1 MKKSIIIFI
10 ALLSLGSFGAKAQT
24 ATFAHVHSLEV
35 FDTIQSFKDLQK
47 EQMEIQKRYADV
59 EKKIYADLEKIQRE
73 VAMKGDSLSDLE
85 YALFEDD
92 AQNKQAQ
99 LQKVQ
104 QSTQKSIDVLTQ
116 RSYLLEDM
124 YKKAV
129 AAVAK
134 TEGVTYVFDADQQLL
149 FASDKGK
156 DLTNK
161 VMTEFLKMDAEKPI
175 HRYQG

>member
-1 MKKSIIIFI
+1 MKKSIIILI
-10 ALLSLGSFGAKAQT
+10 ALLSLGSFGATAQN

-47 EQMEIQKRYADV
+47 EQMDIQKRYADV
-59 EKKIYADLEKIQRE
+59 EKKIYSDLDKIQRE
-73 VAMKGDSLSDLE
+73 VAMAGDTLSEIE
-85 YALFEDD
+85 YALYQDD

-104 QSTQKSIDVLTQ
+104 QSTQQSIDVLTQ
-116 RSYLLEDM
+116 RSYKLEEM
-124 YKKAV
+124 YREAV
-129 AAVAK
+129 SKVAEA
-134 TEGVTYVFDADQQLL
+134 EGVTYVFDADQQLL

-161 VMTEFLKMDAEKPI
+161 VMTEFLKMDAASPI
-175 HRYQG
+175 HRYP